1 MANTD
6 LSASDVELAR
16 RKSQLLGGDAAR
28 AQRMAN
34 QYAQPVTG
42 GNLPAAGAGLAS
54 VTPAT
59 PHVGSKFMQDAG
71 EARAAGLYDLGRE
84 WLTGKAGGDVNTL
97 PGGPGAATKR
107 LPEVAPGT
115 SGPSVADLTLK
126 ALGAQRA
133 APAPGSTAPAAE
145 PGQAIN
151 PQLAGIQVAP
161 GRAPGVP
168 SMDAVPLPDFQP
180 TPELPTNGY
189 ADTGLGD
196 GKGGKIVGRRGADGR
211 MSFTNDDATVAGSRG
226 SAPVGGK
233 GGSFSVISGGQ
244 EGMERNL
251 RAVQIMQ
258 QTRAENAGGGLTVVA
273 DGTQGSLAAQQSRAL
288 REARH
293 NDDAQRQAGA
303 APAGQPRGLQQIQ
316 AYDPN
321 KTAADRLALQRG
333 QLDVQAG
340 QLQLEQSQ
348 RIATLQRQAADPN
361 ATPEQR
367 QQAIQSLNDL
377 QGRDKDRYQSMEVTG
392 GVDEGTGKTIVLRKV
407 FDTRTGR
414 YVDQDVTSGAPA
426 APAQQY
432 QEGATY
438 TDKAGNR
445 ARYVNGQWVTL

>member
-1 MANTD
+1 
-6 LSASDVELAR
+6 
-16 RKSQLLGGDAAR
+16 
-28 AQRMAN
+28 
-34 QYAQPVTG
+34 
-42 GNLPAAGAGLAS
+42 
-54 VTPAT
+54 
-59 PHVGSKFMQDAG
+59 MQDSG

-84 WLTGKAGGDVNTL
+84 WLTSKAGGDVNTL
-97 PGGPGAATKR
+97 PGGPGAAAKR

-126 ALGAQRA
+126 ALGAQPA
-133 APAPGSTAPAAE
+133 APAAGSATPASAPGQPINSQLAAIQIAPA
-145 PGQAIN
+145 
-151 PQLAGIQVAP
+151 
-161 GRAPGVP
+161 RAPGVDP
-168 SMDAVPLPDFQP
+168 VPVPDFQP
-180 TPELPTNGY
+180 TPQLPANGY

-196 GKGGKIVGRRGADGR
+196 GKGGKIVGRRDASGR

-226 SAPVGGK
+226 SAPVGGN

-258 QTRAENAGGGLTVVA
+258 QSRAENAGGGLTVVA
-273 DGTQGSLAAQQSRAL
+273 DGTQGSLAAQRSRSL
-288 REARH
+288 REARR
-293 NDDAQRQAGA
+293 DEDAQRQASA
-303 APAGQPRGLQQIQ
+303 APGGQPRGLQQVQ
-316 AYDPN
+316 AFDPN
-321 KTAADRLALQRG
+321 KAAADRLALQRG

-340 QLQLEQSQ
+340 ALQLEQSQ
-348 RIATLQRQAADPN
+348 RLATLQRQAADPN

-438 TDKAGNR
+438 TDKDGNR